1 VISSAHWRRPLQ
13 PRFELLFVIMKRIM
27 PFLVILAVL
36 GIALG
41 SVWYLTKPV
50 ATSTIPASSQP
61 SPAAKGA
68 QQQQPAS
75 PTQLGPVKSG
85 VPGAEPANTKGPA
98 NARVHIEEF
107 GDFQCPPCGAF
118 HPILEKLEQEFP
130 NDLRVT
136 FRNLP
141 LPNHQH
147 ALRAASAAEA
157 AGLQGKFWEMHK
169 LIYEHQR
176 DWKDEFDVRPIFEG
190 YAKQIGLDIARYNR
204 DLGGATVQQR
214 ILQDGKRA
222 ISMGV
227 GATPTVF
234 INNREVPFQMLPEE
248 TMRGLIQQ
256 ELNKK

>member
-1 VISSAHWRRPLQ
+1 
-13 PRFELLFVIMKRIM
+13 MKRIA
-27 PFLVILAVL
+27 PFLLILAVL

-50 ATSTIPASSQP
+50 ATSTAPASQLP
-61 SPAAKGA
+61 SASPGA
-68 QQQQPAS
+68 QQQPS
-75 PTQLGPVKSG
+75 PLMQLGPVKTG

-107 GDFQCPPCGAF
+107 GDFQCPPCGLF

-130 NDLRVT
+130 KDLRVT
-136 FRNLP
+136 FRHFP

-190 YAKQIGLDIARYNR
+190 YAQQIGLDIARFNR
-204 DLGGATVQQR
+204 DLGGTVVQQR

-222 ISMGV
+222 LSVGV
-227 GATPTVF
+227 KGTPTVF
-234 INNREVPFQMLPEE
+234 LNNREVPFQMLPEE
-248 TMRGLIQQ
+248 HMRVLIQQ
-256 ELNKK
+256 ELDKK

>member
-1 VISSAHWRRPLQ
+1 
-13 PRFELLFVIMKRIM
+13 M
-27 PFLVILAVL
+27 
-36 GIALG
+36 
-41 SVWYLTKPV
+41 
-50 ATSTIPASSQP
+50 
-61 SPAAKGA
+61 
-68 QQQQPAS
+68 
-75 PTQLGPVKSG
+75 QLGPVKTG

-107 GDFQCPPCGAF
+107 GDFQCPPCGLF

-130 NDLRVT
+130 KDLRVT
-136 FRNLP
+136 FRHFP

-190 YAKQIGLDIARYNR
+190 YAQQIGLDIARYNR

-222 ISMGV
+222 LSVGV
-227 GATPTVF
+227 KGTPTVF
-234 INNREVPFQMLPEE
+234 LNNREVPFQMLPEE
-248 TMRGLIQQ
+248 HMRVLIQQ
-256 ELNKK
+256 ELDKK

>member
-1 VISSAHWRRPLQ
+1 
-13 PRFELLFVIMKRIM
+13 MKRIM
-27 PFLVILAVL
+27 PFLLILAVL

-50 ATSTIPASSQP
+50 ATSTVPASQLP
-61 SPAAKGA
+61 SASPGA
-68 QQQQPAS
+68 PQQPAAS
-75 PTQLGPVKSG
+75 TQLGPVKTG

-118 HPILEKLEQEFP
+118 HPMLEKMEQEFP
-130 NDLRVT
+130 KDLRVT
-136 FRNLP
+136 FRHFP

-190 YAKQIGLDIARYNR
+190 YAQQIGLDMARFNR

-222 ISMGV
+222 VSLGV
-227 GATPTVF
+227 KATPTVF
-234 INNREVPFQMLPEE
+234 LNNREVPFQMLPDEHL
-248 TMRGLIQQ
+248 RVLIQQ

>member
-1 VISSAHWRRPLQ
+1 
-13 PRFELLFVIMKRIM
+13 M
-27 PFLVILAVL
+27 PFLLILAVL

-50 ATSTIPASSQP
+50 ATSTIPASHA
-61 SPAAKGA
+61 PAASTGA
-68 QQQQPAS
+68 QQQPAA
-75 PTQLGPVKSG
+75 TGQLGPVKTG

-118 HPILEKLEQEFP
+118 HPILEKMEQEFP
-130 NDLRVT
+130 KDLRVT
-136 FRNLP
+136 FRHFP

-147 ALRAASAAEA
+147 ALRAASATEA

-169 LIYEHQR
+169 LIYEHQN
-176 DWKDEFDVRPIFEG
+176 DWKDQFDVRPVFEG
-190 YAKQIGLDIARYNR
+190 YAQQIGLDIARFNR

-222 ISMGV
+222 KSLGV

-234 INNREVPFQMLPEE
+234 LNNREVPFTMLPEE
-248 TMRGLIQQ
+248 KLRVLIQQ
-256 ELNKK
+256 ELDKK

>member
-1 VISSAHWRRPLQ
+1 
-13 PRFELLFVIMKRIM
+13 M
-27 PFLVILAVL
+27 PFLFILAVL

-50 ATSTIPASSQP
+50 VTSTGPASQPAASATTGSQQP
-61 SPAAKGA
+61 SP
-68 QQQQPAS
+68 PAH
-75 PTQLGPVKSG
+75 QLGPVKTG
-85 VPGAEPANTKGPA
+85 IAGAEPANTKGPA

-107 GDFQCPPCGAF
+107 GDFQCPPCGVF
-118 HPILEKLEQEFP
+118 HPILEKLEQEFGK
-130 NDLRVT
+130 DLRVT
-136 FRNLP
+136 FRHLP

-176 DWKDEFDVRPIFEG
+176 EWKDEFDVRPIFEG
-190 YAKQIGLDIARYNR
+190 YAKQIGLDLARYNR

-222 ISMGV
+222 ISLGV

-234 INNREVPFQMLPEE
+234 INNREVPFQLLPEE
-248 TMRGLIQQ
+248 SMRDLIRQ